1 MIDIISGV
9 KNDFVFKNIFGT
21 NKNIDIIKDFLEGI
35 LGEKITEKISVEKEV
50 ELEKLTKKNKSGR
63 LDVKVKVGNKK
74 IINIELQLRNEG
86 NMEKRSSF
94 YAGKLM
100 SRSIDTKSTY
110 NEIPEIIMINILDF
124 KYIEGEKYHNET
136 VTVLKDNKGLEIN
149 NVIKHHY
156 IELPKYREKKKK
168 DIRNKEE
175 QWLLYIDGREKER
188 IDEVMRIN
196 EKVRRAYEEEEYL
209 TGKEEK
215 VRIKELL
222 EKWEIDRNSA
232 IEYATQK
239 GKLEGRKE
247 GKIEGKIEG
256 KKEGKI
262 QGKIIGI
269 KEVAKKMVEDGID
282 IERVAKITGLKK
294 EEIIK

>member
-1 MIDIISGV
+1 
-9 KNDFVFKNIFGT
+9 
-21 NKNIDIIKDFLEGI
+21 
-35 LGEKITEKISVEKEV
+35 
-50 ELEKLTKKNKSGR
+50 
-63 LDVKVKVGNKK
+63 
-74 IINIELQLRNEG
+74 
-86 NMEKRSSF
+86 
-94 YAGKLM
+94 
-100 SRSIDTKSTY
+100 
-110 NEIPEIIMINILDF
+110 
-124 KYIEGEKYHNET
+124 
-136 VTVLKDNKGLEIN
+136 
-149 NVIKHHY
+149 
-156 IELPKYREKKKK
+156 
-168 DIRNKEE
+168 
-175 QWLLYIDGREKER
+175 
-188 IDEVMRIN
+188 MRVN
-196 EKVRRAYEEEEYL
+196 EKVRKAYEEEYL

-215 VRIKELL
+215 IRIKELL

-294 EEIIK
+294 EEILKD